1 MDIEAESQVELKPVK
16 VYLVGMREA
25 EADGFCA
32 SGETPIL
39 NLCRQL
45 IEAGYDAD
53 RAVYVYRGDALAMT
67 ISSLGYG
74 ARLRVKERNDG
85 RPVFARFIAP
95 LNRVIASQGASTHE
109 AAR

>member
-1 MDIEAESQVELKPVK
+1 LETEAQVELKPVK

-32 SGETPIL
+32 SGDTPIL
-39 NLCRQL
+39 SLCRRL
-45 IEAGYDAD
+45 IDAGYDPQCP
-53 RAVYVYRGDALAMT
+53 VHVHRGDALAMT

-85 RPVFARFIAP
+85 RPVFAPFIAP
-95 LNRVIASQGASTHE
+95 LNRVIASQGASAHE